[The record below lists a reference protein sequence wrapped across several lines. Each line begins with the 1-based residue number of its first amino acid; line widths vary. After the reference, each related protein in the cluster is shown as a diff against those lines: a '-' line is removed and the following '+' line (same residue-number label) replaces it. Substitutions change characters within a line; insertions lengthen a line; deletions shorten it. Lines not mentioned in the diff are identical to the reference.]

1 MQILWVFL
9 SLFIFLLKSSTQ
21 HGEWPHACLLFDMS
35 PTVPGGLF
43 IGGASLIAPGV
54 IITAAHKVE

>member
-1 MQILWVFL
+1 M
-9 SLFIFLLKSSTQ
+9 FIFLLISSTQ
-21 HGEWPHACLLFDMS
+21 HGEWPHACLLFDTS
-35 PTVPGGLF
+35 EVAGGLF

>member
-1 MQILWVFL
+1 MNSENNIKIF
-9 SLFIFLLKSSTQ
+9 FLLLILSSTQ
-21 HGEWPHACLLFDMS
+21 HGEWPHACLLFDTS
-35 PTVPGGLF
+35 EVAGGLF

>member
-1 MQILWVFL
+1 M
-9 SLFIFLLKSSTQ
+9 FIFLLISSTQ
-21 HGEWPHACLLFDMS
+21 HGEWPHACLLFDTS
-35 PTVPGGLF
+35 PEVAGGLF

>member
-1 MQILWVFL
+1 M
-9 SLFIFLLKSSTQ
+9 FIFLLISSTQ
-21 HGEWPHACLLFDMS
+21 HGEWPHACLLFDTS
-35 PTVPGGLF
+35 SEVSGGLF